1 MLDYFPAVAPA
12 ALWLYHVIVFRTRLW
27 KFKIIGQNWI
37 LMVKIQTKKTNTL
50 IVNSKIIYI
59 KKTGHAI
66 FVFLRRKRLIPC
78 LIHLFLPPPHW
89 PKFDKMFRFLNS
101 PLVYLFVS
109 LPNFNVIKFSQ
120 KQLWITSLCQNPI
133 HYLNISVR
141 RGGSSLTQWISLNH
155 IWGLMSRWPSIS
167 FNY

>member
-1 MLDYFPAVAPA
+1 MGRGQKNICYLAGIFHGGSIAFFNQGSIDNMLDYFPAVAPA

-66 FVFLRRKRLIPC
+66 FVFWRRKRLIPC

-120 KQLWITSLCQNPI
+120 KQLWITS
-133 HYLNISVR
+133 
-141 RGGSSLTQWISLNH
+141 
-155 IWGLMSRWPSIS
+155 
-167 FNY
+167 